1 MKNLNDLQKNYLVHA
16 VLYALAFNI
25 LPLFLS
31 ETTMGTMLM
40 YGYPILCL
48 VLTLVFVKMMGAKLL
63 YFLVAPV
70 CYLPSPLIL
79 QHRFTLYAS
88 EAYTYIAIIV
98 LFTFIGFIGGWMF
111 SKSNSKDYKNDLRR
125 FTGRNR

>member
-1 MKNLNDLQKNYLVHA
+1 MKNLSDLQKNYLLHA
-16 VLYALAFNI
+16 IVYALAFNI
-25 LPLFLS
+25 VPLYLT

-48 VLTLVFVKMMGAKLL
+48 VFTLVFVKMMGAKLL

-79 QHRFTLYAS
+79 QSRFTVYAS
-88 EAYTYIAIIV
+88 EAYSYIAIIV
-98 LFTFIGFIGGWMF
+98 LFTFIGYIGGWML
-111 SKSNSKDYKNDLRR
+111 SKSKAKDLKNDLRR
-125 FTGRNR
+125 FSGRNR